1 MAITGVLRPG
11 FVQLRV
17 LDMEKSLEHYLKRIG
32 LYEVMRGADGRVYLK
47 AREEFDHHSIIL
59 RQADNAG
66 IDLTSFKVASEAEL
80 NQFEHRIKEYGLAVD
95 HVEAGEQPGIGRR
108 IGFTIPTGHRVELY
122 AHADHSD
129 PKPLIHNPDV
139 WNVEPHGMGA
149 KCFDHTLLYGPN
161 IPETLDFFETV
172 LGFKCAERVDT
183 PDGVLAVWLSCGM
196 KAHDIAFVKHEEPN
210 KLHHVS
216 FVLENWN
223 AVGYAADIMA
233 RYDISIDVGPTR
245 HGITQGQ
252 TIYFFD
258 PSGNRNEVFSGGY
271 TFYPDEPVRVWDA
284 DQIGKAIFYY
294 ERQLNEAFLSVIT

>member
-1 MAITGVLRPG
+1 MAITGVMRPG

-32 LYEVMRGADGRVYLK
+32 LYEVERGADGRVYLK

-66 IDLTSFKVASEAEL
+66 IDLTSFKVASDADL
-80 NQFEHRIKEYGLAVD
+80 NNFERRIKEYGLNVD
-95 HVEAGEQPGIGRR
+95 HVKAGEQPGIGRR

-122 AHADHSD
+122 AHAEHSE

-161 IPETLDFFETV
+161 VDKTLEFFENV
-172 LGFKCAERVDT
+172 LDFKCAERVDA
-183 PDGVLAVWLSCGM
+183 PDGVLGIWLSCGM

-258 PSGNRNEVFSGGY
+258 PSGNRNEVFAGGY
-271 TFYPDEPVRVWDA
+271 AFYPDEPVRTWGA